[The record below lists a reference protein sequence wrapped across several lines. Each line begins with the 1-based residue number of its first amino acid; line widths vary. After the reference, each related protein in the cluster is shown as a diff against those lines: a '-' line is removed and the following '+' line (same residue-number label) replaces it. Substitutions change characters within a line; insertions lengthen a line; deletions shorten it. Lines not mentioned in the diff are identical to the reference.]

1 MSAAVDG
8 KTRFSL
14 ERKGG
19 QRAVRE
25 KGRGGWRRLVA
36 MRAGRGAG
44 LGCPPDVAM
53 NDLVPNGV

>member
-1 MSAAVDG
+1 MSAAVHG

-19 QRAVRE
+19 QRE
-25 KGRGGWRRLVA
+25 GEGRWRRLVA